1 MPWRAGNAE
10 DRGRSVPQSE
20 RVRVADPAGRRS
32 LFGWVSP
39 LLTLALAAFVVV
51 SLTTAD
57 PVDRDRAE
65 RIGKQVRCPAC
76 EGESIAES
84 PSSYAADMMGY
95 VREMIGEGRSDQQIL
110 DRLMA
115 AYPRSQMLDPPF
127 QTRTALLWALPAAV
141 LVTGLFLAFF
151 RLRKPVPP
159 ESTGEAP

>member
-1 MPWRAGNAE
+1 M
-10 DRGRSVPQSE
+10 
-20 RVRVADPAGRRS
+20 ADPTGMRLLLR
-32 LFGWVSP
+32 WVSP

-57 PVDRDRAE
+57 PAHQDRAE

-95 VREMIGEGRSDQQIL
+95 VREMVTQGLSDQQIL

-127 QTRTALLWALPAAV
+127 QTRTALLWALPATA
-141 LVTGLFLAFF
+141 LVTGLLLAFY
-151 RLRKPVPP
+151 RLRKPVAP
-159 ESTGEAP
+159 ESIRDST

>member
-1 MPWRAGNAE
+1 M
-10 DRGRSVPQSE
+10 
-20 RVRVADPAGRRS
+20 ADPTGKRLLLR
-32 LFGWVSP
+32 WVSP

-57 PVDRDRAE
+57 PVDHDPAE

-95 VREMIGEGRSDQQIL
+95 VREMIAEGLSDQQIL
-110 DRLMA
+110 DQLMA

-127 QTRTALLWALPAAV
+127 QTRTALLWGLPAAA
-141 LVTGLFLAFF
+141 LVTGLLLAFY
-151 RLRKPVPP
+151 RLRKPVSP
-159 ESTGEAP
+159 ESIGGSP

>member
-1 MPWRAGNAE
+1 M
-10 DRGRSVPQSE
+10 
-20 RVRVADPAGRRS
+20 ADPAGRRS
-32 LFGWVSP
+32 LFRWASP

-57 PVDRDRAE
+57 PVDQDRAE

-95 VREMIGEGRSDQQIL
+95 VREMITEGRSDQQII

-115 AYPRSQMLDPPF
+115 AYPQSQMLDPPF
-127 QTRTALLWALPAAV
+127 QTRTALLWALPAAA
-141 LVTGLFLAFF
+141 LVTGLLLAYY

-159 ESTGEAP
+159 ESVRESP